1 MAWNGF
7 AWVAFFFEQNLLE
20 KLERVAHDVDDF
32 NKRLPRCLHLKQL
45 FFWAKLLGSWLL
57 GYGLSCRDPEKP
69 RLADATSAREEAGH
83 GEKPRL
89 NAM

>member
-1 MAWNGF
+1 MPAEHVCQVRGLNVVAWNGF

-45 FFWAKLLGSWLL
+45 FLLGETPRFVAV
-57 GYGLSCRDPEKP
+57 GLWAFLP
-69 RLADATSAREEAGH
+69 RS
-83 GEKPRL
+83 
-89 NAM
+89 